1 MIVVVEI
8 SNMDS
13 NGSGPTQEVMTYKP
27 FDAPLHKE
35 QECIYCLGVGILTVY
50 KISGHLLFKG
60 GLGIPTGDMNYI
72 SLNTS

>member
-50 KISGHLLFKG
+50 KISGHLLFKE
-60 GLGIPTGDMNYI
+60 LPTGDMNYI
-72 SLNTS
+72 SLNAS